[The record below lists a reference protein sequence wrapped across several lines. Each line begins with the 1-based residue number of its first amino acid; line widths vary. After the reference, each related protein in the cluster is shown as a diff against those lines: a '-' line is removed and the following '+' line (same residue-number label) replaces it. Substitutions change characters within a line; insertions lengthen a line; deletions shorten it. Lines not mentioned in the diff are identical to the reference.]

1 MGTQNELGVCAICR
15 PEVKPKQRPQDVTT
29 ANVDVCVVRPSPGPG
44 PLNHIDY
51 PPGAP

>member
-29 ANVDVCVVRPSPGPG
+29 ANVDVVWSAP
-44 PLNHIDY
+44 PL
-51 PPGAP
+51 GQGR